1 MTADTGILKIVAF
14 CYNSMSIVTWFVLIF
29 GMMKTVQ
36 AFIKA
41 YAVHETYDQM
51 KLDKDKTSITQFY
64 YGVIISML
72 CVFVFFL
79 PYLMEL

>member
-1 MTADTGILKIVAF
+1 MSSNTDILEIVAF
-14 CYNSMSIVTWFVLIF
+14 CYDSMSIVTWFVMIF

-41 YAVHETYDQM
+41 YAVHDTYDKM
-51 KLDKDKTSITQFY
+51 KQDKDKTSITQFY
-64 YGVIISML
+64 YGVIISVL